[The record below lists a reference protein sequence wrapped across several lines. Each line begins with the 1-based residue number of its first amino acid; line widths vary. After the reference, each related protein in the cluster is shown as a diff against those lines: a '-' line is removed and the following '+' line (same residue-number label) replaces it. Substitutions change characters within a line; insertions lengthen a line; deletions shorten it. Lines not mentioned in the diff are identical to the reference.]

1 MHTSGDGELTT
12 ISHSLSADP
21 AALTT
26 CPWVQDVTADC
37 HLSSSLSLC
46 CPLRRL
52 SLPGPGGPQG
62 TEWMDKSHVSPA
74 AQPSLCF
81 SCPEIIL
88 GSCSPVQEAREGV
101 TRRATWQ
108 LDPSAP
114 KPCSSEALRSPY
126 TSSLHSLPGSHS
138 DDNDNHNN
146 NSSEHIRGHQV
157 LLEAVHT

>member
-26 CPWVQDVTADC
+26 RPWVQDVTADC

-101 TRRATWQ
+101 TRGATWQ

-146 NSSEHIRGHQV
+146 NSSEHFRGHQV